1 MSAGQIGSPADIV
14 GIWRLVAYI
23 FAPDD
28 GGQVHPYGENPT
40 GLITYTADG
49 YMHVA
54 IMDTSRATYDAND
67 FQGGSI
73 EQHAAAARSYL
84 AYSGRYEVL
93 SDRVLHVVEVS
104 LLPNRSGVT
113 IERYISL
120 DRDRLTLTTPPMSLG
135 GLTGIGRIV
144 WQRANG

>member
-14 GIWRLVAYI
+14 GTWRLVAYI

-73 EQHAAAARSYL
+73 EQQPPPLAPTSPTAAATRCSPIASCTSSRS
-84 AYSGRYEVL
+84 ASCPIAA
-93 SDRVLHVVEVS
+93 VS
-104 LLPNRSGVT
+104 PSNAT
-113 IERYISL
+113 
-120 DRDRLTLTTPPMSLG
+120 
-135 GLTGIGRIV
+135 
-144 WQRANG
+144 